1 MSDMAMFAILDVA
14 VVLFA
19 TNRIAVEIVALGVA
33 LSLAATGVLDID
45 QALAGF
51 GDRWVIFIA
60 ALLPMV
66 VVAALAP
73 VAEAHT
79 VHVAAGPQR
88 PRPNA
93 GSRPSAT
100 RRRRPPRRHDR
111 QLDRRPV
118 GR

>member
-1 MSDMAMFAILDVA
+1 MSDMAIVFAILGVD

-19 TNRIAVEIVALGVA
+19 TDRIAVEIVALGVA

-66 VVAALAP
+66 IVAA
-73 VAEAHT
+73 
-79 VHVAAGPQR
+79 

-93 GSRPSAT
+93 GSRLSAT
-100 RRRRPPRRHDR
+100 RRRRPLRRHDR

>member
-1 MSDMAMFAILDVA
+1 MSDMAIVFAILGID

-19 TNRIAVEIVALGVA
+19 TDRIAVEIVTLGVA
-33 LSLAATGVLDID
+33 LSVALSVAATGVLDID

-51 GDRWVIFIA
+51 RDRWVIF
-60 ALLPMV
+60 MV
-66 VVAALAP
+66 IVAA
-73 VAEAHT
+73 
-79 VHVAAGPQR
+79 

-100 RRRRPPRRHDR
+100 RRRRPLRRHDR